1 MNECLRV
8 TPGRWSCGPAGGVAV
23 HEPSDPTYKSDV
35 PYYLY
40 TSSEDGRTVWHW
52 KVDRFGVAL
61 WEHETHVGS
70 HNVTQPIKAQR
81 DARYPQRQDPAPSA
95 DIKTPGRGASGG
107 KNIPGVVIP
116 GGKQIPGVIEPPR
129 GNKIPGVVEPL
140 RAKKTSAELAPT
152 KN

>member
-1 MNECLRV
+1 MQDNKFWRGIALLFV
-8 TPGRWSCGPAGGVAV
+8 GGLFYVGHGLHSGIIGGAPSPIVPSLINTAHAGGVAV

-70 HNVTQPIKAQR
+70 HNVTIPTKAQ
-81 DARYPQRQDPAPSA
+81 
-95 DIKTPGRGASGG
+95 
-107 KNIPGVVIP
+107 
-116 GGKQIPGVIEPPR
+116 
-129 GNKIPGVVEPL
+129 
-140 RAKKTSAELAPT
+140 
-152 KN
+152 